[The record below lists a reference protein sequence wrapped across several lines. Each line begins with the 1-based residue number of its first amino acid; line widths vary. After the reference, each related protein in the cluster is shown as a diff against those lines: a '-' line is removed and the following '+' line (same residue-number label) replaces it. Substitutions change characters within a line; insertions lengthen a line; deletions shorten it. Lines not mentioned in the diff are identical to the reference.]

1 MLPIFFH
8 LVVILSAY
16 LMGSVCSAIIVCQ
29 LFSLPDPRKAGSKN
43 PGATNVL
50 RLAGKKYAAI
60 VLVAD
65 MLKGVL
71 PVLIAKLLGAG
82 PVLLGFTCLAAIV
95 GHVYPIFFD
104 FKGGKGVATTLG
116 ALLAFHLGIG
126 LLVVLTWL
134 IVAYVSRY
142 SSLSSMT
149 AVLLAPLFS
158 LFFFDQLNVFFP
170 LLMIAGL
177 VIFQHRQNIVRLIHR
192 EEPHVSFGKK

>member
-1 MLPIFFH
+1 MLSILFYLFI
-8 LVVILSAY
+8 ILSAY
-16 LMGSVCSAIIVCQ
+16 LLGSVCSAIIVCQ
-29 LFSLPDPRKAGSKN
+29 LFSLPDPRKEGSKN

-50 RLAGKKYAAI
+50 RLAGKKYAAM

-71 PVLIAKLLGAG
+71 PVLLAKLLGAD
-82 PVLLGFTCLAAIV
+82 PVLLGLTCFAAIF
-95 GHVYPIFFD
+95 GHVYPIFFG

-116 ALLAFHLGIG
+116 ALLAFHTVIG
-126 LLVVLTWL
+126 LFVVATWL

-142 SSLSSMT
+142 SSLSSMI
-149 AVLLAPLFS
+149 AVLLAPVFS
-158 LFFFDQLNVFFP
+158 LFFFEQMNVFFP

-177 VIFQHRQNIVRLIHR
+177 VIFQHRQNIIRLIHH